1 MRHKSFFTAVA
12 VAALVAL
19 GTAGTAL
26 GATTSATRGTAA
38 AAATGGCGKAPAL
51 ASGSHTITSGG
62 QSRSYILRVPANYD
76 NNHPYRLIFGFHWN
90 GGTANDVDSGG
101 TDGYNWSYYGLRRL
115 ADNAGNSTIFVAP
128 QGIGNGWANSGGRD
142 VTFVDDMLQQIE
154 AALCVDTAQIF
165 SSGFSYGGAMSYAL
179 ACARPNVFRA
189 VAVYSGAN
197 LSGCSGGTQ
206 PVAYMGLHGLR
217 DNVLPISSGRA
228 LRDTFVRNN
237 GCTPQNPPE
246 PAQGSLTHIVTYYS
260 GCRAGYP
267 VVWAAFDGAGHDP
280 GPRDGCTC
288 DGWQTW
294 TSGEV
299 WKFFT
304 QLQSNPSPSP
314 SASPTTSPTT
324 SPTGNPPATSA
335 LRGVGSGRCLD
346 VPNASQS
353 NGTQL
358 AIWDCNGQTNQQW
371 TSTSAGE
378 LRVYGNKCLDVNGAG
393 TADGTSVIIWD
404 CNGQNNQK
412 WRLNS
417 DGSITAVGA
426 NKCLDVSGAGTANGT
441 KVQIWTCNGAA
452 NQKWTRV

>member
-1 MRHKSFFTAVA
+1 MSHKSFFAAIAAAVL
-12 VAALVAL
+12 LVL
-19 GTAGTAL
+19 GISGTAL
-26 GATTSATRGTAA
+26 GGTTSATGVNAA
-38 AAATGGCGKAPAL
+38 AAATAGCGKAPTL
-51 ASGSHTITSGG
+51 ASGTHSIVSSG
-62 QSRSYILRVPANYD
+62 QNRSYILRVPAGYD
-76 NNHPYRLIFGFHWN
+76 SNHPYRLIFGFHWN

-115 ADNAGNSTIFVAP
+115 ADAANNSTIFVAP
-128 QGIGNGWANSGGRD
+128 QGNNNGWANPGGQD
-142 VTFVDDMLQQIE
+142 VTFVDDMLRQIE
-154 AALCVDTAQIF
+154 AGLCVDTSQIF

-179 ACARPNVFRA
+179 ACARPTVFRA

-206 PVAYMGLHGLR
+206 PVAYIGLHGLR
-217 DNVLPISSGRA
+217 DNVLNISLGRS

-246 PAQGSLTHIVTYYS
+246 PANGSLTHIVTAYS

-280 GPRDGCTC
+280 GPIDGCTC
-288 DGWQTW
+288 DGWRTW
-294 TSGEV
+294 TSAEV

-304 QLQSNPSPSP
+304 QFESGSSPSSSP
-314 SASPTTSPTT
+314 SASPTTSPTGT
-324 SPTGNPPATSA
+324 PPATTA

-346 VPNASQS
+346 VTGVSQT
-353 NGTQL
+353 NGAQVQ
-358 AIWDCNGQTNQQW
+358 IWDCNGQNNQQW

-378 LRVYGNKCLDVNGAG
+378 LRVYGGKCLDVNGAG
-393 TADGTSVIIWD
+393 TADGTAVIIWD

-426 NKCLDVSGAGTANGT
+426 NKCLDVYNNGTANGS
-441 KVQIWTCNGAA
+441 KVIIWTCNGQN